1 MSEVPDKLFLEDLK
15 IGQMFRSGAH
25 QVRAEE
31 IKRFA
36 NEFDPQP
43 FHLDETEAEQSLFH
57 GLAASGWHTASIT
70 MRLLVES
77 VPLAGGI
84 VGANVYELRWWT
96 PVRPGDVLRLESK
109 ILEVQPWLPERGLA
123 KLRTATINQ
132 MGETVQ
138 VIVANVIARKRP
150 SPRQDARLCSR

>member
-1 MSEVPDKLFLEDLK
+1 LGTTLLSAATNGERREISENDMSEAPDKLFLEDLK

-31 IKRFA
+31 I
-36 NEFDPQP
+36 
-43 FHLDETEAEQSLFH
+43 H

-84 VGANVYELRWWT
+84 VGANVRELRWWT
-96 PVRPGDVLRLESK
+96 PVRPGDVLRLESE

-150 SPRQDARLCSR
+150 SPRQDARPLTSG